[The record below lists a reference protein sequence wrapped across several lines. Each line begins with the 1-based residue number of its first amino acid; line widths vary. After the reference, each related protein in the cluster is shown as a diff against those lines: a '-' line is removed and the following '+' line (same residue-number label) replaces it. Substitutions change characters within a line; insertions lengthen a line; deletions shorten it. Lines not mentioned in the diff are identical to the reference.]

1 MITFLYSLSDL
12 AIAVLFSLMVALV
25 FMASPLLRHKLF
37 GEVSDSVSDFV
48 RATMTPITG
57 FTGVVLA
64 FSLVQAQGNLRNV
77 QKTVN
82 MEALQLNQLDRLAI
96 SYGPDLT
103 AVRQTA
109 RDYAQ
114 SVVSDEWP
122 RLRQHSYSPRATEL
136 FRMLSQRVLSIQPTV
151 ARENV
156 IYGDLV
162 RMTDQLAESREE
174 RLASSNVALP
184 PIFWDV
190 IGSLT
195 ILLIIFAGFVNAR
208 HAMSLGGLGAGVALL
223 ISLVFIFDQP
233 FLGDSSVKPTAIVN
247 VIQIMNARSSAA
259 GSS

>member
-1 MITFLYSLSDL
+1 MFTFLYSLSDL
-12 AIAVLFSLMVALV
+12 AITFLFSVTIALV
-25 FMASPLLRHKLF
+25 FMAAPLLRHKLF
-37 GEVSDSVSDFV
+37 GEVSDPVSDFV

-82 MEALQLNQLDRLAI
+82 LEALQLNQLDRLAI
-96 SYGPDLT
+96 SYGPDLA
-103 AVRQTA
+103 AVRPTA

-122 RLRQHSYSPRATEL
+122 KLGKHNHSPRSTEL
-136 FRMLSQRVLSIQPTV
+136 FRLLSQRVLSIQPTV
-151 ARENV
+151 TRENV
-156 IYGDLV
+156 IYSDLV
-162 RMTDQLAESREE
+162 RMTDQLAESREQ
-174 RLASSNVALP
+174 RLAESDLALP
-184 PIFWDV
+184 PIFWEV

-195 ILLIIFAGFVNAR
+195 ILLIIFAGFVNTR

-259 GSS
+259 GYS

>member
-12 AIAVLFSLMVALV
+12 AIAALFSLMVALV

-122 RLRQHSYSPRATEL
+122 RLGKHSYSPRATEL
-136 FRMLSQRVLSIQPTV
+136 FRMLSQWVLSIQPTV

-184 PIFWDV
+184 PIFWEV

-208 HAMSLGGLGAGVALL
+208 HARRWWPGSRSGTAHLSGIHLRSAILG
-223 ISLVFIFDQP
+223 
-233 FLGDSSVKPTAIVN
+233 
-247 VIQIMNARSSAA
+247 
-259 GSS
+259 

>member
-1 MITFLYSLSDL
+1 MITSLYSLSDL
-12 AIAVLFSLMVALV
+12 AIVILFGLAIALA
-25 FMASPLLRHKLF
+25 FMAAPLLRHKLF
-37 GEVSDSVSDFV
+37 GEVSDSVSDFA

-77 QKTVN
+77 QKTVS

-96 SYGPDLT
+96 SYGPELT
-103 AVRQTA
+103 PVRQAA

-114 SVVSDEWP
+114 SVVSDEWF
-122 RLRQHSYSPRATEL
+122 RLAKHSYSPRSTEL
-136 FRMLSQRVLSIQPTV
+136 FRLLSQRVLSIQPTA

-156 IYGDLV
+156 IYSDLV
-162 RMTDQLAESREE
+162 RMTDQLAESRQE
-174 RLASSNVALP
+174 RLAESELALP
-184 PIFWDV
+184 PIFWEV

-195 ILLIIFAGFVNAR
+195 ILLIIFAGFVNER

-233 FLGDSSVKPTAIVN
+233 FLGDSSVRPNAILN
-247 VIQIMNARSSAA
+247 TIQMMNARSSAA

>member
-12 AIAVLFSLMVALV
+12 AIAGLFSLMVALV
-25 FMASPLLRHKLF
+25 FMTSPLLRHKLF
-37 GEVSDSVSDFV
+37 GEVSDSVSDFA

-64 FSLVQAQGNLRNV
+64 FSLVQAQGNLRSV

-122 RLRQHSYSPRATEL
+122 RLRQHSYSPRDRSYSAC
-136 FRMLSQRVLSIQPTV
+136 SQRVLSIQPTV
-151 ARENV
+151 ARENI

-174 RLASSNVALP
+174 RLASSDLALP

-233 FLGDSSVKPTAIVN
+233 FLGDLSVKPTAIVN
-247 VIQIMNARSSAA
+247 VIQIMNARASAA

>member
-1 MITFLYSLSDL
+1 M
-12 AIAVLFSLMVALV
+12 
-25 FMASPLLRHKLF
+25 
-37 GEVSDSVSDFV
+37 
-48 RATMTPITG
+48 
-57 FTGVVLA
+57 VLA
-64 FSLVQAQGNLRNV
+64 FSLVQAQGNLRAV

-109 RDYAQ
+109 HDYAQ

-122 RLRQHSYSPRATEL
+122 RLAKHGYSPRSTEL
-136 FRMLSQRVLSIQPTV
+136 FRMLSQRVLSIQPT
-151 ARENV
+151 ATRENI

-162 RMTDQLAESREE
+162 RMTDQLAESREL
-174 RLASSNVALP
+174 RLAESDLALP
-184 PIFWDV
+184 PIFWEV

-223 ISLVFIFDQP
+223 IALVFIFDQP
-233 FLGDSSVKPTAIVN
+233 FLGDSSVRPTAIVN
-247 VIQIMNARSSAA
+247 VIQIMNARCRLLGSPERLIACLGRSVDCRSVGCRDIALYGETLCGIRNEGVRRFAASALIGA
-259 GSS
+259 PRYLVIG